1 MSMQG
6 IATTITQRQLQEAPV
21 QPQHRVGIFGGT
33 FDPPH
38 IGQLVLAE
46 SIGRQ
51 LGLEKVYWMPNAQ
64 PVDGRH
70 ASAIAPADRVQM
82 VRQAIM
88 GNPFFDLELI
98 EIYHGGPS
106 LTYQT
111 MLALTQAHPENAYT
125 FIMGGDLV
133 EKLPTWAHIDDLVQ
147 LVQLAAGKT
156 TQQAGQ
162 SDYPI
167 IWCDVPKIQISASE
181 IRTKLRLN
189 QSIPYLVPER
199 VSYFIEEY
207 HLYRG
212 LYD

>member
-6 IATTITQRQLQEAPV
+6 IATTITQAQPQVDPL

-33 FDPPH
+33 FNPPH

-46 SIGRQ
+46 CVGRQ

-64 PVDGRH
+64 PVDGTH
-70 ASAIAPADRVQM
+70 ASAIAPADRVQL
-82 VRQAIM
+82 VKQAIM
-88 GNPFFDLELI
+88 GNPFFDIELI
-98 EIYHGGPS
+98 EIYNGGKS
-106 LTYQT
+106 FTYQT
-111 MLALTQAHPENAYT
+111 MLELTQAHPENAYT
-125 FIMGGDLV
+125 FILGGDKI
-133 EKLPTWAHIDDLVQ
+133 EKLPTWDRIDDLAH
-147 LVQLAAGKT
+147 LVQFAAGVYD
-156 TQQAGQ
+156 QQARQ

-167 IWCDVPKIQISASE
+167 IWCAVPKIQISSSE

-189 QSIPYLVPER
+189 QSVRYLVPER

-207 HLYRG
+207 NLYRG

>member
-6 IATTITQRQLQEAPV
+6 IATTITQRQLQAAAV

-38 IGQLVLAE
+38 MGQLVLAE

-51 LGLEKVYWMPNAQ
+51 LGLEKVYWLPNAQ

-88 GNPFFDLELI
+88 GNPFFDLELL
-98 EIYHGGPS
+98 EIYQGGPS

-133 EKLPTWAHIDDLVQ
+133 EKLSTWAHIDDLVQ

-156 TQQAGQ
+156 PHQPCH

-167 IWCDVPKIQISASE
+167 VWCDVPHIQISASD

-189 QSIPYLVPER
+189 QSIRYLVPER

>member
-1 MSMQG
+1 
-6 IATTITQRQLQEAPV
+6 
-21 QPQHRVGIFGGT
+21 
-33 FDPPH
+33 
-38 IGQLVLAE
+38 
-46 SIGRQ
+46 
-51 LGLEKVYWMPNAQ
+51 
-64 PVDGRH
+64 
-70 ASAIAPADRVQM
+70 M

-167 IWCDVPKIQISASE
+167 IWCDVPKIQISASD

-189 QSIPYLVPER
+189 QSIRYLVPER